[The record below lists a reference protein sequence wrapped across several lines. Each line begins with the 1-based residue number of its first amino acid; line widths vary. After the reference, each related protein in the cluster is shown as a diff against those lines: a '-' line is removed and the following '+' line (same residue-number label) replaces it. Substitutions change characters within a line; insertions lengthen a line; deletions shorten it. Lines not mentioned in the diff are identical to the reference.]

1 MKYHSIFHDQL
12 FAGQHILVTGG
23 GSGIGRCIAHE
34 LASLGATISLLGRKK
49 EKLETVATEIQ
60 QDTGK
65 LPLIYCCDIREET
78 AVQQQIK
85 IMIEQQGPLH
95 GLMNNAGGQYPAPLE
110 KISAKGFDAVVS
122 TNLLG
127 GFIVAREVF
136 TQSMSIHGGG
146 NIVNMLADM
155 HNGMPTMG
163 HSGAARAGMENFTKT
178 AAIEWAHANVR
189 VNAVAPG
196 WIMSSG
202 MDTYDDAFKSI
213 IKGFKQASP
222 MNRLGNEAEVSAAVC
237 FLLSPGAAF
246 INGVTLRIDG
256 GASLGNRAFPLAET
270 TQHSKIFEGFH
281 RAEMPKIFAHADQ
294 VEL

>member
-12 FAGQHILVTGG
+12 FSGQHILVTGG

-34 LASLGATISLLGRKK
+34 LAALGANLSLLGRKK
-49 EKLETVATEIQ
+49 EKLDRVAAEIQ

-65 LPLIYCCDIREET
+65 LPLIYCCDIREEA

-85 IMIEQQGPLH
+85 RMIEQQGPIH

-110 KISAKGFDAVVS
+110 KISAKGFDAVVR

-136 TQSMSIHGGG
+136 TQSMSIYGGG

-202 MDTYDDAFKSI
+202 MDTYDEAFQSI

-237 FLLSPGAAF
+237 FLLSSGATF
-246 INGVTLRIDG
+246 INGITLRIDG
-256 GASLGNRAFPLAET
+256 GASLGNRAFPLQKT
-270 TQHSKIFEGFH
+270 TQPSTIFEGFH
-281 RAEMPKIFAHADQ
+281 RAVIPNIFSNQ
-294 VEL
+294 

>member
-1 MKYHSIFHDQL
+1 MPYQSIFASNL
-12 FAGQHILVTGG
+12 FKGQHILITGG

-34 LASLGATISLLGRKK
+34 LAALGATLSLLGRKP
-49 EKLETVATEIQ
+49 EKLEQVADEIQ

-65 LPLIYCCDIREET
+65 KPLTYSCDIREEEK
-78 AVQQQIK
+78 VQTQIQN
-85 IMIEQQGPLH
+85 IIEKQGPIH

-110 KISAKGFDAVVS
+110 KISAKGFDAVVR

-136 TQSMSIHGGG
+136 TQSMSIHDGG

-155 HNGMPTMG
+155 HNGMPTMA

-189 VNAVAPG
+189 VNAIAPG
-196 WIMSSG
+196 WIISSG
-202 MDTYDDAFKSI
+202 MDTYDEAFKPI
-213 IKGFKQASP
+213 IRGFKRASP
-222 MNRLGNEAEVSAAVC
+222 MGRMGTEAEVSAAVC
-237 FLLSPGAAF
+237 FLLSPGSTF

-256 GASLGNRAFPLAET
+256 GASLGNRAFPLHSI
-270 TQHSKIFEGFH
+270 TQTSKAFNGFH
-281 RAEMPKIFAHADQ
+281 RSELPEIFKDAEG
-294 VEL
+294 LL